1 MGKVRAGLKGQGAN
15 EAATWWSVV
24 GGYCLEPVP
33 GSVPGF

>member
-1 MGKVRAGLKGQGAN
+1 MTSQAQVAN

-24 GGYCLEPVP
+24 GGYCLELVP